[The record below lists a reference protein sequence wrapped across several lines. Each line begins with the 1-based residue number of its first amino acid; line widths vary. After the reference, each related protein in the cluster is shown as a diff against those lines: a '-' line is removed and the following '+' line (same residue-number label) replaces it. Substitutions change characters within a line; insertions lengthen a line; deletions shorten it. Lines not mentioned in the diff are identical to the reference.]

1 VAEPRARGVPIIDY
15 GADRH
20 AERLGCLFDAKTAEE
35 AQLNHL
41 AGPGVHRRESRQRIF
56 EREDVHEWFW
66 RRDVQALE
74 RRGVHAAATFAGAS
88 RTRGVH
94 QDPPH
99 HFRCG
104 REEVG
109 AILPADDA
117 PVEEPDVGLLH
128 EVCRLPPI
136 GLALARQHP
145 PGHAAKFEA
154 HERGE
159 LFQSLGVPTAPGLQ
173 QAGQVRDPLGHS
185 HSLPGPES
193 GRLHF
198 VPSDSACIGD
208 RTCERSAQ
216 GVSTPFGSERSE
228 PMPAIGF
235 RIARASA
242 FAFLLVFTSL
252 TTAGIDGLQVTQVAA
267 ASNQNIAAPDQPG
280 PFNVG
285 VTVFSATMSGGRTT
299 RVQVFYPTAEPAD
312 CAMRYRIA
320 YLAGFF
326 DLQSP
331 LCARPNALAVPGSFP
346 LVVHDHGGPGPGAD
360 FQRVAQLPL
369 HEIMASHGFVTAV
382 ALHSAD
388 PVVRVRDLALL
399 IDALLARNAA
409 SGDALAGSIDP
420 DRIGISGV
428 SAGAAAAIGA
438 AGGVEDHGV
447 PADTRIKAMVVYE
460 PGLEY
465 PFDAAKVA
473 IPYLIMGGSQSRY
486 GLAIPALFAE
496 TVLALPRIYVLNPS
510 ATHLSYQT
518 GMCAE
523 IDQTRE
529 AALSADPALLEP
541 LTTRITTNPA
551 AARAYD
557 LWNMGQILFPL
568 FGPGGGSGRN
578 FCTRVGV
585 DSIRSLDANPQDG
598 FTDSPPF
605 LPTDAFTLNPVIPE
619 EILVPQITLH
629 TVAFWKTFLQGDHHY
644 MRYLTPG
651 YAQSHHLQAAV
662 FKIE

>member
-1 VAEPRARGVPIIDY
+1 M
-15 GADRH
+15 
-20 AERLGCLFDAKTAEE
+20 
-35 AQLNHL
+35 
-41 AGPGVHRRESRQRIF
+41 S
-56 EREDVHEWFW
+56 
-66 RRDVQALE
+66 
-74 RRGVHAAATFAGAS
+74 
-88 RTRGVH
+88 
-94 QDPPH
+94 
-99 HFRCG
+99 
-104 REEVG
+104 
-109 AILPADDA
+109 AI
-117 PVEEPDVGLLH
+117 
-128 EVCRLPPI
+128 
-136 GLALARQHP
+136 
-145 PGHAAKFEA
+145 
-154 HERGE
+154 
-159 LFQSLGVPTAPGLQ
+159 S
-173 QAGQVRDPLGHS
+173 
-185 HSLPGPES
+185 
-193 GRLHF
+193 
-198 VPSDSACIGD
+198 
-208 RTCERSAQ
+208 
-216 GVSTPFGSERSE
+216 
-228 PMPAIGF
+228 F

-242 FAFLLVFTSL
+242 FASLLVFTNL
-252 TTAGIDGLQVTQVAA
+252 TAAGIDGSHVTPVAA
-267 ASNQNIAAPDQPG
+267 ASNTQIDAPDRPG

-285 VTVFSATMSGGRTT
+285 VMAFPATMSGGRTT
-299 RVQVFYPTAEPAD
+299 RVQVFYPTAEPVD

-320 YLAGFF
+320 YLAGFY

-331 LCARPNALAVPGSFP
+331 LCARPNALAVPGLFP

-369 HEIMASHGFVTAV
+369 HETMASHGFVTAV

-388 PVVRVRDLALL
+388 PVVRVRDLALV
-399 IDALLARNAA
+399 IDALLARSAA
-409 SGDALAGSIDP
+409 SGDPLAGSIDP
-420 DRIGISGV
+420 ARVGISGV

-447 PADTRIKAMVVYE
+447 PADMRIKAMVVYE

-465 PFDAAKVA
+465 PFDAAKVT

-496 TVLALPRIYVLNPS
+496 TVLAQPRIYVLNPS

-518 GMCAE
+518 GMGAE

-529 AALSADPALLEP
+529 AALLADPSLPEP
-541 LTTRITTNPA
+541 LTTRIATNPA

-629 TVAFWKTFLQGDHHY
+629 TVAFWKTFLEGDHRY
-644 MRYLTPG
+644 MPYLTPG
-651 YAQSHHLQAAV
+651 YARSHHLQAVV
-662 FKIE
+662 FKID